1 MKKII
6 IIVATCIINAGII
19 AAPLAEPTAYLVK
32 AEQKA
37 GSTAEALQKTYP
49 FVKAFI
55 KNGFTPYRI
64 TYHTKNVAG
73 KDIIASGALL
83 VPDVEGPFPLL
94 NYNHGT
100 ILPSR
105 GNTAP
110 SFLPEWSAEFG
121 IAKLFASNGY
131 LVALPDYIGYGETK
145 NELHPYGAYKIIAGS
160 AVDMLRAVQEFCSNK
175 QIGLSGKNFFSG
187 WSEGAAVG
195 LAVVKQLE
203 EEPVPGLTP
212 GGTVLNA
219 GPYYSS
225 AFMDHIL
232 DADTSLRYMKTY
244 VWVLRSYNWIYD
256 INKPASY
263 YFKQPYAKELD
274 KDEEADLPQ
283 NPQELLTTNF
293 REGYKDGKDSLL
305 ARALKDNDL
314 WNWKPQSKVVFCHG
328 DKDDYVPI
336 FNSEKAYRE
345 MKALDADVTLKVF
358 KGQNHA
364 SGAFAFL
371 QTAFDTFEK
380 LR

>member
-1 MKKII
+1 
-6 IIVATCIINAGII
+6 
-19 AAPLAEPTAYLVK
+19 VK

-37 GSTAEALQKTYP
+37 GSKAEDLQKSYP

-64 TYHTKNVAG
+64 TYHTKTVAG

-83 VPDVEGPFPLL
+83 VPDIEGPLPLL

-100 ILPSR
+100 ILPSQQ
-105 GNTAP
+105 GSAP
-110 SFLPEWSAEFG
+110 SNLPERSAEFG
-121 IAKLFASNGY
+121 IGKLFASNGY

-145 NELHPYGAYKIIAGS
+145 KEMHPYGAYKIIATS
-160 AVDMLRAVQEFCSNK
+160 AVDMLRAVQEFCVSK
-175 QIGLSGKNFFSG
+175 KITLSGKNFFSG

-203 EEPVPGLTP
+203 EDATLGIKPT
-212 GGTVLNA
+212 GTVLNA
-219 GPYYSS
+219 GPYYST
-225 AFMDHIL
+225 AFMNHIL
-232 DADTSLRYMKTY
+232 DADSSLRYLKTY
-244 VWVLRSYNWIYD
+244 VWVLQSYNWIYG

-263 YFKQPYAKELD
+263 YFQQPYASELD
-274 KDEEADLPQ
+274 KDQETDLPQ
-283 NPQELLTTNF
+283 NPQDLLTKSF
-293 REGYKDGKDSLL
+293 REGYLAGKDSLL
-305 ARALKDNDL
+305 AKALRENDL

-336 FNSEKAYRE
+336 FNSEKAYNE

-364 SGAFAFL
+364 SGAFGFL
-371 QTAFDTFEK
+371 QVAFETFEK